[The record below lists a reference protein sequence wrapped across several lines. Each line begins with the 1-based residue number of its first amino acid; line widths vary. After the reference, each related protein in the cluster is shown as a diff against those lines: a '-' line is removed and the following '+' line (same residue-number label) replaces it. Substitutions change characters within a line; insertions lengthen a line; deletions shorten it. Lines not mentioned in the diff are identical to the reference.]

1 MRFGSSVKIDKELWR
16 RIEQC
21 AAKAGY
27 SSAEEF
33 VRDVLEREVERI
45 ESAEMSDE
53 MRRQLKGLGYL
64 E

>member
-1 MRFGSSVKIDKELWR
+1 MKFGTSVKIDKDLWR
-16 RIEQC
+16 RIETC
-21 AAKAGY
+21 AGKAGY

-33 VRDVLEREVERI
+33 VRDVLDREVERL

-53 MRRQLKGLGYL
+53 MRRRLKGLGYL

>member
-1 MRFGSSVKIDKELWR
+1 MKFGRFVKIDKELWR
-16 RIEQC
+16 RIEEC
-21 AAKAGY
+21 ARKSGY
-27 SSAEEF
+27 SSAEEL

-45 ESAEMSDE
+45 EASDMSDE